1 MVEAATTGSELSLS
15 ADTLDQDVAASVIYT
30 EVASF

>member
-1 MVEAATTGSELSLS
+1 MVGAATTGSELSLS
-15 ADTLDQDVAASVIYT
+15 ADTLAQDAAASMIYT